1 MYFLRYFD
9 SYYNKDMLGVSVEL
23 QIIGSEIIS
32 DATKHVSEFENK
44 RDVDDEE
51 RLIDSRVFEN
61 FDDEGDI

>member
-1 MYFLRYFD
+1 
-9 SYYNKDMLGVSVEL
+9 MLGVSVEL